1 MKLEEEIKQ
10 SKFESEHLKAVL
22 NVMVTNNW
30 IVSRQTKFLKQYD
43 LSLPQYNVLR
53 ILRGAK
59 NKPMML
65 SDISER
71 MLDKMSNATRL
82 VEKLKQKGLVD
93 RELCETNRRQVD
105 IFITESGMELLDAI
119 DAPLATFSK
128 DYLNIT
134 PEEAELLNTILDKWR
149 T

>member
-10 SKFESEHLKAVL
+10 TKFESEHLKAVL

-30 IVSRQTKFLKQYD
+30 IVSRHTKFLKQYD

-59 NKPMML
+59 GKPMML
-65 SDISER
+65 SDISDR

-82 VEKLKQKGLVD
+82 VEKLKQKGLVE

-105 IFITESGMELLDAI
+105 ISITENGIELLATI
-119 DAPLATFSK
+119 DEPLSTFTK

-134 PEEAELLNTILDKWR
+134 PTEAETLNTILDKWR

>member
-10 SKFESEHLKAVL
+10 TKFESEHLKAVL

-30 IVSRQTKFLKQYD
+30 IVSRHTKFLKQYD

-59 NKPMML
+59 GKPMML
-65 SDISER
+65 SDISDR

-82 VEKLKQKGLVD
+82 VEKLKQKGLVE

-105 IFITESGMELLDAI
+105 ISITEKGSGLLKKIDGEKIEWLSTLKNVTKAEAIEL
-119 DAPLATFSK
+119 
-128 DYLNIT
+128 NR
-134 PEEAELLNTILDKWR
+134 ILDKLR
-149 T
+149 G

>member
-10 SKFESEHLKAVL
+10 TKFESEHLKAVL

-30 IVSRQTKFLKQYD
+30 IVGRHAKFLKQYD

-59 NKPMML
+59 SKPMML
-65 SDISER
+65 SDISDR

-82 VEKLKQKGLVD
+82 VEKLKLKGLVD
-93 RELCETNRRQVD
+93 RELCESNRRQVD
-105 IFITESGMELLDAI
+105 ISITESGMELLTAI

-134 PEEAELLNTILDKWR
+134 ADEAILLNTILDKWR
-149 T
+149 N